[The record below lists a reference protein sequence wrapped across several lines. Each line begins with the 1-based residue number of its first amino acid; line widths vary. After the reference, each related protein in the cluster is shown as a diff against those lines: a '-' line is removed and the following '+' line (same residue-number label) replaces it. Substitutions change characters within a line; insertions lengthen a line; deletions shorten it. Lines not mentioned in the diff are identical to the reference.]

1 MEYPFKNVLIWPQS
15 TLCKTSLRPFPY
27 DASCFNCLCPFV
39 PSSAQPVMNKNTCT
53 RLSGLL
59 LLAALSGCAWRTY
72 TPAPLDLPKAAELDV
87 ARRLDDSSVQA
98 ALAANGQDT
107 AGWPNIVW
115 TRDTLTTALLN
126 IHPEQRA
133 ARAKVIAALTRIQAG
148 LKPSAP
154 ELTTTMEHHSQT
166 SDGKNSPWAVGAGL
180 QWELVPASVKS
191 ALSQAASIESQEVTL
206 TAGDTAWRLY
216 RALGAAMLDRQLSL
230 GRVQLAATGL
240 ELALAREKSVAV
252 RERYGVASA
261 VEVQLTAQ
269 RLQDARRESA
279 EADAAKVAAQ
289 SQLAAALAVSFE
301 SLNNLRMD
309 DWPVTEIPDAAS
321 ARQLALKN
329 QLEFARQRLQ
339 YDMAEAELRLQVA
352 RQFPNLKL
360 GPGLLWSQGDSVWQ
374 FSFSLPAALL
384 NRNLAAIQTAEA
396 NRSAQGAAVLAKQ
409 SEIIGEVE
417 RLRLNALALIQPLN
431 IARASLKAA
440 QSQVKLTTAQFDA
453 GNVDAL
459 NLIDARSLQLQ
470 AERAVFDARAA
481 LMRARWE
488 LELAM
493 QTPLTTINTQ

>member
-1 MEYPFKNVLIWPQS
+1 M
-15 TLCKTSLRPFPY
+15 
-27 DASCFNCLCPFV
+27 
-39 PSSAQPVMNKNTCT
+39 
-53 RLSGLL
+53 
-59 LLAALSGCAWRTY
+59 LAAVSGCAWRSY
-72 TPAPLDLPKAAELDV
+72 TPAPLDLPKAAESDV

-98 ALAANGQDT
+98 ALAAKGQD
-107 AGWPNIVW
+107 APAWPDIIW
-115 TRDTLTTALLN
+115 TREQLTTALLH

-166 SDGKNSPWAVGAGL
+166 GDGKNSPWAVGAGL

-191 ALSQAASIESQEVTL
+191 ALSQAARIESQEVQL

-216 RALGAAMLDRQLSL
+216 RALGVAMLDRQLSL

-252 RERYGVASA
+252 RERYGVAGA
-261 VEVQLTAQ
+261 MEVQLTAQ

-279 EADAAKVAAQ
+279 EVDAAKVAAQ
-289 SQLAAALAVSFE
+289 AQLAAALSVPYE
-301 SLNNLRMD
+301 SLNRIRIA
-309 DWPVTEIPDAAS
+309 DWPVPEIADAAT

-339 YDMAEAELRLQVA
+339 YDMAEAELRLQIA
-352 RQFPNLKL
+352 RQFPSLKL
-360 GPGLLWSQGDSVWQ
+360 GPGLLWSQGDAVWQ

-384 NRNLAAIQTAEA
+384 NRNLAGIQTAEA

-417 RLRLNALALIQPLN
+417 RLRLNALALTLPLN
-431 IARASLKAA
+431 IARASLEAA
-440 QSQVKLTTAQFDA
+440 QSQVKLTTAQFEA

-459 NLIDARSLQLQ
+459 TVIDARSLQLQ

-481 LMRARWE
+481 FMRAAWE

-493 QTPLTTINTQ
+493 QTPVTTINTQ

>member
-1 MEYPFKNVLIWPQS
+1 
-15 TLCKTSLRPFPY
+15 
-27 DASCFNCLCPFV
+27 
-39 PSSAQPVMNKNTCT
+39 
-53 RLSGLL
+53 
-59 LLAALSGCAWRTY
+59 
-72 TPAPLDLPKAAELDV
+72 
-87 ARRLDDSSVQA
+87 
-98 ALAANGQDT
+98 
-107 AGWPNIVW
+107 
-115 TRDTLTTALLN
+115 
-126 IHPEQRA
+126 
-133 ARAKVIAALTRIQAG
+133 
-148 LKPSAP
+148 
-154 ELTTTMEHHSQT
+154 
-166 SDGKNSPWAVGAGL
+166 
-180 QWELVPASVKS
+180 
-191 ALSQAASIESQEVTL
+191 
-206 TAGDTAWRLY
+206 
-216 RALGAAMLDRQLSL
+216 
-230 GRVQLAATGL
+230 
-240 ELALAREKSVAV
+240 VAV

-261 VEVQLTAQ
+261 MEVQLTAQ
-269 RLQDARRESA
+269 RLQDARREFA

-384 NRNLAAIQTAEA
+384 NRNLVGIQTAEA

-417 RLRLNALALIQPLN
+417 RLRLNALALNQPLN